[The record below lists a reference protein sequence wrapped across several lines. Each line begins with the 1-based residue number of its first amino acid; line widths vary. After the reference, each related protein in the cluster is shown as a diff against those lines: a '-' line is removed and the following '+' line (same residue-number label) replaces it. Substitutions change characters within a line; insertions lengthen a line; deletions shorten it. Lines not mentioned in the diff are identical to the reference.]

1 MSNDALGD
9 DTPKNDEEE
18 FNTPEDEL
26 RARERERER
35 EGGEREGGREEIS
48 KQQQ

>member
-35 EGGEREGGREEIS
+35 ESERASERER
-48 KQQQ
+48 KK